1 MDFAKTVWGAAEGQR
16 LLLLASMVAQI
27 AGPLLVLIVIG
38 DIVQADQSPDTNV
51 TDIFLLVFGSVC
63 VVGGAAISTRLSS
76 ATVEGMLHEMR
87 MRISRQLR
95 EIEYQKLERMGPTT
109 VYDSL
114 TRNSAVIS
122 EAAMVVM
129 PAMAAAGALVVA
141 GLYTLTISTMVFLTV
156 GAILGTSAF
165 FYRLSQRSTYTQFG
179 EAAQRETAFL
189 ERFGHLLHGFKE
201 VSLHRPRGHDL
212 VEDDLMPASDAVREA
227 RTHTAVLL
235 SRGMSISY
243 GFFYVMVLAIAF
255 ILPPYIQ
262 NHDVIV
268 HALYISFF
276 LLSLVEIIHKSMP
289 LISRAEYARSEIA
302 RIEETL
308 EAARREGVTSP
319 AMTSFKEIA
328 LEAVTFD
335 YLDSKGNALFSMG
348 PVTFTLRRGETV
360 FIVGGNGSGKSTLIK
375 VLCRLYRPSSGV
387 MRLDR
392 QPLDD
397 GALDRFRSL
406 FSTVLTDFHLFG
418 QLYGLRDRSAEEIN
432 ALLEDLEIGQKVRFE
447 DGAFS
452 TTELSTGQRKRL
464 AFAVALLERRP
475 ILILDEL
482 AADQDHEFRERF
494 YRRILPALKA
504 EGRTLVVISHDK
516 RFDDVADRV
525 IQLRSGVVVGQ
536 KNEPGETA

>member
-1 MDFAKTVWGAAEGQR
+1 MDFARTVWDAAEGRR
-16 LLLLASMVAQI
+16 LWLLISMVAQI
-27 AGPLLVLIVIG
+27 VGPLLVLIVIG
-38 DIVQADQSPDTNV
+38 DIVQADKAPDASFL
-51 TDIFLLVFGSVC
+51 DIVLLILGAVC
-63 VVGGAAISTRLSS
+63 VVGGTAVSSRLSS

-87 MRISRQLR
+87 VRISRVLR
-95 EIEYQKLERMGPTT
+95 EIEYQKLEQMGPTT

-129 PAMAAAGALVVA
+129 PATAAAGALVVA
-141 GLYTLTISTMVFLTV
+141 GLYTLTISTIVFLTV

-165 FYRLSQRSTYTQFG
+165 FYRMSQRSTYAQFG

-201 VSLHRPRGHDL
+201 VSLHRPRGSDL
-212 VEDDLMPASDAVREA
+212 VEDDIVPASEAVREA
-227 RTHTAVLL
+227 RTYTAVLL

-243 GFFYVMVLAIAF
+243 GFFYVMILALAF
-255 ILPPYIQ
+255 VLPPYVE

-289 LISRAEYARSEIA
+289 LIARADHARSEIA

-308 EAARREGVTSP
+308 EEAKRASAGAAVAP
-319 AMTSFKEIA
+319 SFEEIA
-328 LEAVTFD
+328 LDAVSYD
-335 YLDSKGNALFSMG
+335 YLDSSGNPLFSMG
-348 PVTFTLRRGETV
+348 PVTFTLRKGETV
-360 FIVGGNGSGKSTLIK
+360 FVVGGNGSGKSTLIK
-375 VLCRLYRPSSGV
+375 VLCRLYRPSTGV
-387 MRLDR
+387 MRLDGR
-392 QPLDD
+392 PLDD
-397 GALDRFRSL
+397 GTIDRYRSL

-418 QLYGLRDRSAEEIN
+418 RLYGLRERSAEEVN
-432 ALLEDLEIGQKVRFE
+432 ALLEDLEIGHKVQFV
-447 DGAFS
+447 DGAFT

-494 YRRILPALKA
+494 YRSILPDLKA
-504 EGRTLVVISHDK
+504 EGRTLVVVSHDK
-516 RFDDVADRV
+516 RFDDVADR
-525 IQLRSGVVVGQ
+525 ILTLRSGIVVDQ
-536 KNEPGETA
+536 QHEPGETA